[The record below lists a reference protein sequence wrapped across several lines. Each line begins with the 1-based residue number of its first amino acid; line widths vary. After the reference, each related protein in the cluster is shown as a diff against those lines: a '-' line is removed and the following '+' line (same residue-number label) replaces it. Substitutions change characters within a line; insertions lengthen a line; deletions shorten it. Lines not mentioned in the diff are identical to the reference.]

1 MAAIKTAYQ
10 TYQRQGVLT
19 ASPLEL
25 VIMLYKG
32 CIRQLN
38 LGKVSIEKKDY
49 QTANA
54 AFQKAQDILSELML
68 SLDFSYEISS
78 ELMRLYEYIQWKIVD
93 INANKASEEVD
104 GVVEILD
111 ELQSSWVAIK
121 TKTAVS
127 SVK

>member
-38 LGKVSIEKKDY
+38 LGKLSIEEKDY

-54 AFQKAQDILSELML
+54 AFQKAQDIVSELMF
-68 SLDFSYEISS
+68 SLDFSYEISN
-78 ELMRLYEYIQWKIVD
+78 ELMRLYEYIQWKIMD
-93 INANKASEEVD
+93 INTNKASEEVD
-104 GVVEILD
+104 GVIEILD
-111 ELQSSWVAIK
+111 ELKSSWVAIK
-121 TKTAVS
+121 TNTAVS